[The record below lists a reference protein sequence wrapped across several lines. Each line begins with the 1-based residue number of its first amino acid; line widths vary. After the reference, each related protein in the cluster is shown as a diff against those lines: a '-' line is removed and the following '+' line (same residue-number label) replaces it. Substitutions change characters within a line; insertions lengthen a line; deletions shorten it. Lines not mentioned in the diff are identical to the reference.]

1 MIINQTVYEKDQL
14 IRNIFN
20 TQKEIASLLL
30 NHPDQKKISNLIYEW
45 HSHRNFFINNAA
57 ITNFSLNDLKE
68 RYNQIINLLERAK
81 NADSI

>member
-1 MIINQTVYEKDQL
+1 MITSQTSYEKDQL
-14 IRNIFN
+14 IRSIFK

-30 NHPDQKKISNLIYEW
+30 DHPDKKRISNLIYEW

-68 RYNQIINLLERAK
+68 RYNQIINLLEKAK

>member
-1 MIINQTVYEKDQL
+1 MIISQTAYEKDQL
-14 IRNIFN
+14 IRSIFK

-30 NHPDQKKISNLIYEW
+30 DHPNQGEISHLIYEW

-68 RYNQIINLLERAK
+68 RYNQIINLLEKAK

>member
-1 MIINQTVYEKDQL
+1 MITSQTSYEKDQL
-14 IRNIFN
+14 IRSIFK

-30 NHPDQKKISNLIYEW
+30 EHPDKKRISHLIYEW

-68 RYNQIINLLERAK
+68 RYNQVINLLEKA
-81 NADSI
+81 

>member
-1 MIINQTVYEKDQL
+1 MIISQTAYEKDQL
-14 IRNIFN
+14 IRSIFK

-30 NHPDQKKISNLIYEW
+30 DHPNQRKISHLIYEW

-57 ITNFSLNDLKE
+57 ITNFSLNDLKG
-68 RYNQIINLLERAK
+68 RYNQIINLLEKAK